1 MGPLRRR
8 LTLALAV
15 LLLAAPPAL
24 AEVCATL
31 RPGWNASVGPV
42 TWLQEIGR
50 VLASFPGLVILASL
64 AFGLWRP
71 HPWISAACALP
82 AFAMA
87 GMLAMYERAET
98 ASLARAE
105 GCIAT
110 VLPAALLLV
119 ALGAFTIVRAWRR
132 G

>member
-1 MGPLRRR
+1 MGPLRGR
-8 LTLALAV
+8 LTLALAA
-15 LLLAAPPAL
+15 LLLAANPAL
-24 AEVCATL
+24 AEVCDKI
-31 RPGWNASVGPV
+31 RPNWDPGLGPV

-82 AFAMA
+82 ALAMA
-87 GMLAMYERAET
+87 GLLAMYDRAEMAT
-98 ASLARAE
+98 LARTE

-110 VLPAALLLV
+110 VLPAALLLLV
-119 ALGAFTIVRAWRR
+119 LGAFTIVRGWRR

>member
-1 MGPLRRR
+1 MGPVRGR
-8 LTLALAV
+8 LTLALG
-15 LLLAAPPAL
+15 LTCLASPTL

-31 RPGWNASVGPV
+31 RPGWDASLGPV

-71 HPWISAACALP
+71 HPWISTACALP
-82 AFAMA
+82 ALAMA
-87 GMLAMYERAET
+87 GLLAMYDRADT
-98 ASLARAE
+98 AGLARAE

-110 VLPAALLLV
+110 VLPAALLLL
-119 ALGAFTIVRAWRR
+119 ALGAFTIVRAWRH